1 MGKITTREVYD
12 ILDKWEMFFGQR
24 AGRELWAEKPTEV
37 QDKDIEDFNRDLNK
51 VRTKI
56 HNMEDFII
64 HHT

>member
-1 MGKITTREVYD
+1 MGEITTIEVCD

-24 AGRELWAEKPTEV
+24 AGRELWVEKPTEV
-37 QDKDIEDFNRDLNK
+37 QDKDIEDFNRELNK

-64 HHT
+64 NHT

>member
-1 MGKITTREVYD
+1 MGKITTREVYY
-12 ILDKWEMFFGQR
+12 ILDKCEMFFGQR

-64 HHT
+64 DHT

>member
-1 MGKITTREVYD
+1 MGKITTREVYG

-37 QDKDIEDFNRDLNK
+37 QNKDIEDFNRDLNK

-64 HHT
+64 DHT